1 MKEIIRSIPFCKIDG
16 HIHTHL
22 CDGKPEMTVESI
34 AKKAEEVGLSLII
47 LTPHFHKKVSD
58 ASATLYDNSDAEI
71 LKKLRQ
77 ETNCY
82 DGKVKILLSAEADI
96 LNINGDVSLDWDDA
110 LDFITYTVNYHPLL
124 PLKAVEVTYSAC
136 IEDIYKS
143 GLYADFEKA
152 AGGTT
157 KVIEALYKAEIN
169 AIKKATHPVSLGHFF
184 AAHSYA
190 VGTYSWFNMQPH
202 HISLMKE
209 GASELIDV
217 CKRADA
223 MIDLTGIHPK
233 DMTHDQKIAADG
245 FFYEF
250 QRWFISLCRQKDIV
264 IYPGSDAH
272 SLRSVGNVSYYN
284 NLI

>member
-1 MKEIIRSIPFCKIDG
+1 MKEIIKSIPFCKIDG

-34 AKKAEEVGLSLII
+34 AKKAEETGLSLVI
-47 LTPHFHKKVSD
+47 LTPHFHKQVSD
-58 ASATLYDNSDAEI
+58 GKTTLYTDSERKIFTQLRNEI
-71 LKKLRQ
+71 DSYR
-77 ETNCY
+77 
-82 DGKVKILLSAEADI
+82 GKVKIMLSAESDI
-96 LNINGDVSLDWDDA
+96 LNRSGDVSLEWDQA
-110 LDFITYTVNYHPLL
+110 LDFVTYTVNYHPSL

-136 IEDIYKS
+136 IEEIYKS
-143 GLYADFEKA
+143 GLYAEFEQT
-152 AGGTT
+152 AGGTER
-157 KVIEALYKAEIN
+157 VIEDLYKAEIN

-190 VGTYSWFNMQPH
+190 VGNYSWFNMQPH

-209 GASELIDV
+209 GASELADV

-223 MIDLTGIHPK
+223 MIDLTGIHTK
-233 DMTHDQKIAADG
+233 ESHSQKIVTDG
-245 FFYEF
+245 FFYDF
-250 QRWFISLCRQKDIV
+250 QRWFISLCRQKDVV

-272 SLRSVGNVSYYN
+272 SLRSVGNVSYYS